1 MQTPYGAAY
10 AMSTW
15 NATFERYLTEQLQS
29 SLGCTFKLVPLPTP
43 DAAYLQ
49 MANNLTDFLLVN
61 SGLMHCVQVS
71 TAGRSRDRLALLS
84 ALLLSGDHLVS
95 KFAILS

>member
-1 MQTPYGAAY
+1 
-10 AMSTW
+10 MSTW
-15 NATFERYLTEQLQS
+15 NATFEHYLTEQLQA

-71 TAGRSRDRLALLS
+71 TAGRSTVSLSLALLS
-84 ALLLSGDHLVS
+84 ALLLSGNHLVS